1 MSLTSF
7 NYLLFLPTVFLLYWL
22 AFSRNKTLQNAFLL
36 VSSLAF
42 YAFWDWKFLVLLL
55 ITAGSTFYI
64 GRRMAAASE
73 KKARRMLLLLS
84 LLLNLGILAYF
95 KYFNFF
101 VDSFVDLMS
110 LFGLHIGFSTMKI
123 ILPVGISFYTFA
135 ALSYCIDVYRR
146 TVEPTDDWLAYF
158 AYVTFFPSLLS
169 GPISRATTQ
178 LPQYR
183 SRRLFSYEKAATG
196 IRAILWGLF
205 VKLCVADCLGVYVDT
220 VYGSAAEYGGTTLLL
235 ASVLFT
241 IQIYADFSGY
251 SLIAIGSGKL
261 LGIDLPENFRRPYF
275 SRTVTEFWRRWHIS
289 LTTWFR
295 DYIYFPLGGS
305 RVGKTRWALNTLI
318 VFLVSGLWHGAAY
331 TFIIWGALHGTL
343 MILERLLYGKHL
355 KSIPDRPCPANAIR
369 ICVTFCLVSLTWIFF
384 RMGTAGEAVT
394 VVGKLFTDFGMP
406 FIDTVLVPASISM
419 VILFVKDYVD
429 EYHSG
434 IRLLSSGHKV
444 IRYATC
450 VALICYILL
459 MGELDGA
466 SFIYF
471 QF

>member
-22 AFSRNKTLQNAFLL
+22 VFSRNKTLQNAFLL
-36 VSSLAF
+36 VSNLTF

-64 GRRMAAASE
+64 GCRMAATSE
-73 KKARRMLLLLS
+73 KKARRALLLLS
-84 LLLNLGILAYF
+84 LVLNLGILAYF

-101 VDSFVDLMS
+101 VDSFIDLMS
-110 LFGLHIGFSTMKI
+110 LFGLHIESSTLKI

-135 ALSYCIDVYRR
+135 ALSYCIDVYRED
-146 TVEPTDDWLAYF
+146 VEPTDDYLAYF
-158 AYVTFFPSLLS
+158 AFVTFFPSLLS

-183 SRRLFSYEKAATG
+183 SRRVFSYDKAATG
-196 IRAILWGLF
+196 IRAILWGFF

-220 VYGSAAEYGGTTLLL
+220 VYGSADKYGGTTLLL
-235 ASVLFT
+235 ASFLYT

-305 RVGKTRWALNTLI
+305 RVKKTRWALNTI
-318 VFLVSGLWHGAAY
+318 VVFLVSGLWHGAAY
-331 TFIIWGALHGTL
+331 TFIIWGAIHGAL
-343 MILERLLYGKHL
+343 MVLERLLYGKRL
-355 KSIPDRPCPANAIR
+355 KSGQCDKDYRHFLPCFADMDLLPYGNSSRGGDCYLQNIHR
-369 ICVTFCLVSLTWIFF
+369 F
-384 RMGTAGEAVT
+384 REAV
-394 VVGKLFTDFGMP
+394 L
-406 FIDTVLVPASISM
+406 
-419 VILFVKDYVD
+419 
-429 EYHSG
+429 
-434 IRLLSSGHKV
+434 
-444 IRYATC
+444 
-450 VALICYILL
+450 
-459 MGELDGA
+459 
-466 SFIYF
+466 
-471 QF
+471 

>member
-22 AFSRNKTLQNAFLL
+22 IFSRNKTLQNAFLL

-64 GRRMAAASE
+64 GRRMAAVSE
-73 KKARRMLLLLS
+73 KKARMALLLLS
-84 LLLNLGILAYF
+84 LVVNLGMLAYF

-101 VDSFVDLMS
+101 VDSFTDLLS
-110 LFGLHIGFSTMKI
+110 LFGLHIRFSTLKI
-123 ILPVGISFYTFA
+123 ILPVGISFYTFS
-135 ALSYCIDVYRR
+135 ALSYCIDVYRQ
-146 TVEPTDDWLAYF
+146 TVEPTYDWLAYF
-158 AYVTFFPSLLS
+158 AFVTFFPSLLS

-178 LPQYR
+178 LPQYCA
-183 SRRLFSYEKAATG
+183 RRVFSYDKAATG
-196 IRAILWGLF
+196 IKAILWGLF
-205 VKLCVADCLGVYVDT
+205 VKLCVADCLGVYIDT
-220 VYGSAAEYGGTTLLL
+220 VYDSVDEHGGTTLLL
-235 ASVLFT
+235 ASILYT

-305 RVGKTRWALNTLI
+305 RVKKTRWALNTLI
-318 VFLVSGLWHGAAY
+318 VFLISGLWHGAAY
-331 TFIIWGALHGTL
+331 TFIIWGALHSAL
-343 MILERLLYGKHL
+343 MILERLLYGKRL
-355 KSIPDRPCPANAIR
+355 KSIPDRPCPGNAIR
-369 ICVTFCLVSLTWIFF
+369 IIVTFCLVSLTWVFF
-384 RMGTAGEAVT
+384 RMGTTEEAVT
-394 VVGKLFTDFGMP
+394 VIGKIITDFGMP
-406 FIDTVLVPASISM
+406 FLDYSLVPASLSM

-434 IRLLSSGHKV
+434 IRLLSSRHTV

-450 VALICYILL
+450 VALISYILL